1 MFTINHTNLLSV
13 EQHAVDPL
21 DGVVGR
27 LLSLEVD
34 EAVAPGGAVGI
45 RGHLAR
51 EDAANGAEGVV
62 QGLVVDGLVQDL
74 LNL

>member
-27 LLSLEVD
+27 LLSLEVH
-34 EAVAPGGAVGI
+34 EAVALRVSVGGVL
-45 RGHLAR
+45 RK
-51 EDAANGAEGVV
+51 NV
-62 QGLVVDGLVQDL
+62 
-74 LNL
+74 